1 VPSSSDELGTAL
13 RVVAVAT
20 VLLALAIGGAWGN
33 GHVSTREAHGALAG
47 LLVADAVLATSAL
60 AVRFRGGLGA

>member
-1 VPSSSDELGTAL
+1 MPSSSDELGTAL

-33 GHVSTREAHGALAG
+33 GIISTRGAHGALAG